1 MMETLK
7 AIINDVMDRL
17 QEVDGIKYVDKN
29 WGQLMCDPPAVKY
42 PCALVDIGD
51 ADYENLGSGE
61 QVVSVV
67 VDVVVSVQRLTPS
80 STASRRRVDSYADL
94 ELLAKVQNALHLY
107 GTDKYQ
113 PLIRS
118 RMYKEDTEPG
128 VSTYHVRYL
137 TGYVTPPVERYEK
150 KEVRTVRISPSLLPD
165 AQ

>member
-1 MMETLK
+1 METLK

-29 WGQLMCDPPAVKY
+29 WGQLLCEPPAVKY

-51 ADYENLGSGE
+51 AEYSNLGSGE
-61 QVVSVV
+61 QMVNVV

-94 ELLAKVQNALHLY
+94 ELLAKIQDALHLY
-107 GTDKYQ
+107 GTDKYH
-113 PLIRS
+113 PLQRTQ
-118 RMYKEDTEPG
+118 MYKEDTEPG

-150 KEVRTVRISPSLLPD
+150 KPVRTFRISPSLSI
-165 AQ
+165 AEQ

>member
-1 MMETLK
+1 METLK

-29 WGQLMCDPPAVKY
+29 WGQLMCEPPAVKF

-51 ADYENLGSGE
+51 ADYEDIGSGG

-67 VDVVVSVQRLTPS
+67 VNIEVSVQRLTPS
-80 STASRRRVDSYADL
+80 STASKRRVDSYADL
-94 ELLAKVQNALHLY
+94 ELIGKIHNALHLY

-113 PLIRS
+113 PLLRIRF
-118 RMYKEDTEPG
+118 YKEDSEPG
-128 VSTYHVRYL
+128 VSTYRVMYR
-137 TGYVTPPVERYEK
+137 TGYITPPVERYEK
-150 KEVRTVRISPSLLPD
+150 KPVRTVRLTAVPD

>member
-1 MMETLK
+1 METLK

-67 VDVVVSVQRLTPS
+67 VNIEVSVQRLTPS
-80 STASRRRVDSYADL
+80 SNASKRRVDSYADL
-94 ELLAKVQNALHLY
+94 ELLGKIHNALHLY

-113 PLIRS
+113 PLLRIRF
-118 RMYKEDTEPG
+118 YKEDTEPG
-128 VSTYHVRYL
+128 VSTYRVMYRTAYI
-137 TGYVTPPVERYEK
+137 TPPVERYEK
-150 KEVRTVRISPSLLPD
+150 KEVRTVRISSSLLPD

>member
-1 MMETLK
+1 METLK

-29 WGQLMCDPPAVKY
+29 WGQLLCEPPAVKY

-67 VDVVVSVQRLTPS
+67 VNIEVSVQRLTPS
-80 STASRRRVDSYADL
+80 SNASKRRVDSYADL
-94 ELLAKVQNALHLY
+94 ELLGKIHNALHLY

-113 PLIRS
+113 PLLRIRF
-118 RMYKEDTEPG
+118 YKEDTEPG
-128 VSTYHVRYL
+128 VSTYRVMYR

-150 KEVRTVRISPSLLPD
+150 KEVRTVRILPSLLPD

>member
-1 MMETLK
+1 METLK

-67 VDVVVSVQRLTPS
+67 VNIEVSVQRLTPS
-80 STASRRRVDSYADL
+80 SNASKRRVDSYADL
-94 ELLAKVQNALHLY
+94 ELLGKIHNALHLY

-113 PLIRS
+113 PLLRIRF
-118 RMYKEDTEPG
+118 YKEDTEPG
-128 VSTYHVRYL
+128 VSTYRVMYRTAYI
-137 TGYVTPPVERYEK
+137 TPPVERYEK

>member
-1 MMETLK
+1 METLK

-29 WGQLMCDPPAVKY
+29 WGQLLCEPPAVKY

-67 VDVVVSVQRLTPS
+67 VNIEVSVQRLTPS

-94 ELLAKVQNALHLY
+94 ELLAKIQDALHLY

-113 PLIRS
+113 PLLRIRF
-118 RMYKEDTEPG
+118 YKEDTEPG
-128 VSTYHVRYL
+128 VSTYRVMYR
-137 TGYVTPPVERYEK
+137 TGYLTPPVERYEK
-150 KEVRTVRISPSLLPD
+150 KEVRTVRILPSLLPD